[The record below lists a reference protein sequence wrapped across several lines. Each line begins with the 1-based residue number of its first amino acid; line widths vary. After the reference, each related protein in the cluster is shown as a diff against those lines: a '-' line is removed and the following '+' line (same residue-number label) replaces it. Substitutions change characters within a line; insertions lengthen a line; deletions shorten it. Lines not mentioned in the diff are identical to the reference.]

1 MRVKSL
7 STLNEMQSKKIEVLG
22 HAISNGKGV
31 QLNLDIAKL
40 HTRTRI
46 QVPIIVERAKKEG
59 PTLLITAGIHGN
71 EINGIEIVRQLISK
85 KYNKPEYG
93 MVICIPVVNVFGF
106 LNQKRQFPDGRD
118 LNRVFPGSA
127 RGSLASR
134 FAYHI
139 VKEIVPLVDYCIDF
153 HTGGDSRFNTPQ
165 VRVGANDIESVE
177 LAKAFGATFIIKS
190 KRREK
195 SFRETMHK
203 LGKKVLVFEGAKALH
218 IDNEVTKI
226 GVGGALRV
234 MQHLGMR
241 NFTKELPQWDTKVT
255 NPVIISSSVWIRAK
269 YSGLFHPMIQLGQFV
284 NKGDCLGSISDPFGS
299 FERKIK
305 SLYAGYVIC
314 VNESPIVN
322 QGDGILHIS
331 KD

>member
-1 MRVKSL
+1 
-7 STLNEMQSKKIEVLG
+7 MQSNKIEVLG

-40 HTRTRI
+40 HTRTKI

-85 KYNKPEYG
+85 KYNKPEFG

-118 LNRVFPGSA
+118 LNRVFPGSP

-139 VKEIVPLVDYCIDF
+139 IKEIAPLVDYCIDY
-153 HTGGDSRFNTPQ
+153 HTGGDGRFNIPQ
-165 VRVGANDIESVE
+165 IRINANDKESLK
-177 LAKAFGATFIIKS
+177 LAKVFRPRFIIQTGH
-190 KRREK
+190 RDK
-195 SFRETMHK
+195 SFRETLHK
-203 LGKKVLVFEGAKALH
+203 LDKKVLLFEGGKSLD
-218 IDNEVTKI
+218 INDKVSQV
-226 GVGGALRV
+226 GVAGALRI

-241 NFTKELPQWDTKVT
+241 DFKKELESMENKTIKPK
-255 NPVIISSSVWIRAK
+255 IINRSSWVRAK
-269 YSGLFHPMIQLGQFV
+269 YSGMFHPFVRLGSKV
-284 NKGDCLGSISDPFGS
+284 KKGDVLGSISDPFGY
-299 FERKIK
+299 FERNVKA
-305 SLYAGYVIC
+305 LFTGYVIC
-314 VNESPIVN
+314 INQSPIVN